1 MVIEKRKTAA
11 GLTFE
16 DQFWLFCSISVTPV
30 SIVGRGFLFVNLG
43 IFGLFLCVIG
53 HTPVF

>member
-1 MVIEKRKTAA
+1 MVIERRQTAA